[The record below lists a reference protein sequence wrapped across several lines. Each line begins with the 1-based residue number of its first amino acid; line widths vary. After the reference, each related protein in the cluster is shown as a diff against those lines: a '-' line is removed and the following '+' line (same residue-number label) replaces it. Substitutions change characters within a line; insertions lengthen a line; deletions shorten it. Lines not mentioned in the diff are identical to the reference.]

1 MCRMSMAVFV
11 RILSTI
17 FTLIFMWQ
25 KISGLLFKISGSEPL
40 IFSLLLY
47 GCNVVK
53 ISFHF
58 FCSKTVVFLCSVYI
72 GFLSEFVIPAVAAS
86 VRGLL

>member
-25 KISGLLFKISGSEPL
+25 KNSGLLFKISGSDFE
-40 IFSLLLY
+40 IRAT
-47 GCNVVK
+47 N
-53 ISFHF
+53 F
-58 FCSKTVVFLCSVYI
+58 FFAPIWV
-72 GFLSEFVIPAVAAS
+72 
-86 VRGLL
+86 

>member
-1 MCRMSMAVFV
+1 MLKYKAH
-11 RILSTI
+11 IL
-17 FTLIFMWQ
+17 
-25 KISGLLFKISGSEPL
+25 KYVPC
-40 IFSLLLY
+40 IFSFFLC

-72 GFLSEFVIPAVAAS
+72 GFLSEFVIPAVAAL